1 MAQTKRKSVSGNAA
15 ASPVKKGKISV
26 SEERKRAREF
36 SDKEDLTSSG
46 QKKVKKLTKKQEAAL
61 LKKQQQEA
69 AAAVESSEEE
79 EEEEEVAPVPKAKA
93 KKAVPK
99 AKATPKK
106 KAKAKV
112 VVEEEESE
120 EEEKPKRSSRSTSP
134 TPPVAAPATASKKA
148 AKAAPVST
156 SCTADM
162 FPFAEG
168 MSVFT
173 VFTKTITM
181 FVAIAAAWYLLSF
194 TGLAMEPRLEA
205 LQSSF
210 LVLVLL
216 FLVPFA
222 LSAVPSYLVRCGCC
236 CCGRPAL
243 TAATAAI
250 LLATPKYG
258 LLHWPGVKM
267 LKAFV
272 GL

>member
-1 MAQTKRKSVSGNAA
+1 MAQSKRKSVSGNAA
-15 ASPVKKGKISV
+15 ASPVKKGKMSV
-26 SEERKRAREF
+26 AEERKRAREF

-46 QKKVKKLTKKQEAAL
+46 QKKAKKLTKKQEAAL

-69 AAAVESSEEE
+69 AAADSSEEE
-79 EEEEEVAPVPKAKA
+79 DEEEVAPAPKAKA
-93 KKAVPK
+93 KKATPRKKAVPK
-99 AKATPKK
+99 AK
-106 KAKAKV
+106 V
-112 VVEEEESE
+112 VMEESEEPE
-120 EEEKPKRSSRSTSP
+120 EEEKPKRSSRSKSP
-134 TPPVAAPATASKKA
+134 TPPAAVPALSKKA
-148 AKAAPVST
+148 AKAAPAST
-156 SCTADM
+156 SCTADL

-222 LSAVPSYLVRCGCC
+222 LSAVPSYLMRCGCC
-236 CCGRPAL
+236 CGGRPAL

-250 LLATPKYG
+250 LIATPKYG
-258 LLHWPGVKM
+258 LMHWPGVKM